1 MQMKMFLIL
10 LSLQLSLCA
19 CSETSFDVFCD
30 KFPILSY
37 PIISDPFERGNFFYF
52 QLDRE
57 TTITEIEFANYIQ
70 TTRWNEFQKPTD
82 SLLHIYHY
90 VPAGRFDFGQY
101 RVLIVNCGYMPE
113 PKKYE
118 DSDIGAYENLLCVYT
133 QDGQRMDSIIISKAT
148 CVSNKNGKFAAK
160 WDASM
165 PMIFDKATISAD
177 GEIIIQRFKDNEQK
191 PYCIDTLQIDEQ
203 TGKIVKN
210 KIVPL

>member
-19 CSETSFDVFCD
+19 CSETSFDVFCGR
-30 KFPILSY
+30 FPQLAL
-37 PIISDPFERGNFFYF
+37 PIYANVSAHLETKELYYF
-52 QLDRE
+52 QLDKASS
-57 TTITEIEFANYIQ
+57 ITEEEFLKYIM
-70 TTRWNEFQKPTD
+70 TSRWGEYQRPSD
-82 SLLHIYHY
+82 SLFHVYHY

-203 TGKIVKN
+203 TGKIVKR
-210 KIVPL
+210 

>member
-1 MQMKMFLIL
+1 MQMKKVLIL

-30 KFPILSY
+30 KFPLLSY
-37 PIISDPFERGNFFYF
+37 PIISDPYERGNFFYF

-203 TGKIVKN
+203 TGKIVK
-210 KIVPL
+210 K

>member
-1 MQMKMFLIL
+1 MFCGRFP
-10 LSLQLSLCA
+10 QLALPIYANVSAYL
-19 CSETSFDVFCD
+19 ET
-30 KFPILSY
+30 KELY
-37 PIISDPFERGNFFYF
+37 YF
-52 QLDRE
+52 QLDKASF
-57 TTITEIEFANYIQ
+57 ITEEEFLKYIM
-70 TTRWNEFQKPTD
+70 TSRWGEYQRPSD
-82 SLLHIYHY
+82 SLFHVYHY

-203 TGKIVKN
+203 TGKIVK
-210 KIVPL
+210 K

>member
-1 MQMKMFLIL
+1 MKQQLKKYCFLLTL
-10 LSLQLSLCA
+10 LMLCA
-19 CSETSFDVFCD
+19 CSKTSFDVFCD
-30 KFPILSY
+30 KFPLLSY

-57 TTITEIEFANYIQ
+57 TTITETEFTNYIQ
-70 TTRWNEFQKPTD
+70 NGRWNEFQKPTD

-160 WDASM
+160 WDVSM

-203 TGKIVKN
+203 TGKIVK
-210 KIVPL
+210 K

>member
-1 MQMKMFLIL
+1 
-10 LSLQLSLCA
+10 
-19 CSETSFDVFCD
+19 
-30 KFPILSY
+30 
-37 PIISDPFERGNFFYF
+37 
-52 QLDRE
+52 
-57 TTITEIEFANYIQ
+57 
-70 TTRWNEFQKPTD
+70 
-82 SLLHIYHY
+82 
-90 VPAGRFDFGQY
+90 
-101 RVLIVNCGYMPE
+101 MPE

-165 PMIFDKATISAD
+165 PMIFDKATISAE

-203 TGKIVKN
+203 TGKIVK
-210 KIVPL
+210 K

>member
-1 MQMKMFLIL
+1 MKMFLIL

-30 KFPILSY
+30 KFPLLSY

-165 PMIFDKATISAD
+165 PMIFYKATISAD

-203 TGKIVKN
+203 TGKIVKR
-210 KIVPL
+210 

>member
-203 TGKIVKN
+203 TGKIVK
-210 KIVPL
+210 K

>member
-165 PMIFDKATISAD
+165 PMIFDKATISAE

-203 TGKIVKN
+203 TGKIVK
-210 KIVPL
+210 K